1 MARTCL
7 ARQWLLS
14 MLKAVTVV
22 MTDSGIVTDHVVV
35 TVVVAVVTWPVMSVE
50 KGDISPGSAVIDVG
64 LEEMT

>member
-7 ARQWLLS
+7 ARQWSLS

-22 MTDSGIVTDHVVV
+22 MTDSEIVMAHVVV
-35 TVVVAVVTWPVMSVE
+35 SVVVAVVTWPVMSVE
-50 KGDISPGSAVIDVG
+50 RGAISPGSAVIDVG

>member
-1 MARTCL
+1 
-7 ARQWLLS
+7 

-22 MTDSGIVTDHVVV
+22 MTDSAIVTDHVVV

-64 LEEMT
+64 LDEMT